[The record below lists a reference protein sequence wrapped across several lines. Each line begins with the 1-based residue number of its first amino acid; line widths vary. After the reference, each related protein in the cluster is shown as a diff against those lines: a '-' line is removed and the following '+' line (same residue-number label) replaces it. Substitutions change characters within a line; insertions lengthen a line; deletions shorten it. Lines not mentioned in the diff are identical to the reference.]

1 MTLQNLPASFIKE
14 DVILIVAGNENK
26 SKKPIICKNKNCNN
40 EFTPKRSTKKF
51 CSENCRKRNNE
62 PKQNAQE
69 SPTKARE
76 AMEYWDRV
84 NLGLENLYKT
94 KPIQRATYIQD
105 YINNPTTAK
114 ITCNPTLL
122 RSPKNNIAKVANRF
136 TRQVYGMGIQK
147 YTEQVRDL
155 PEEERFYQL
164 YDYSVFEENLL
175 SSSYIIGTQRV

>member
-1 MTLQNLPASFIKE
+1 MTLQNLPASFINE

-40 EFTPKRSTKKF
+40 EFTPTRSTKKF
-51 CSENCRKRNNE
+51 CSENCRKYNGR

-94 KPIQRATYIQD
+94 KPIQRATYIHD